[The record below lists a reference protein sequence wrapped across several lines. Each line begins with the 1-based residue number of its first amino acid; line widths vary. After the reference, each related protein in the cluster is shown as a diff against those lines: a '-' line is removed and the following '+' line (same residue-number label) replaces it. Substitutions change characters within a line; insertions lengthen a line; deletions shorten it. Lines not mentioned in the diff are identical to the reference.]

1 MQTIYDITRRSR
13 APMQTGVK
21 PVTNQGSYRTPAGI
35 AAPPQQSQQENPSA
49 SAVKLG
55 GILGKAYK
63 DWNKMKEEEAALQ
76 QWGNEWQAA
85 RGEGQPLVQWT
96 HEAQQQA
103 LQDAGITDAGIT
115 PEGSAPAAGTVPGNT
130 VPGQAL
136 PDAAGSNAALGDAA
150 LGQAAKADLG
160 AIPSAGSTAGNA
172 SALADTAALGS
183 AEAIPGTSAAN
194 FGGLLG
200 KFNPGSGLG
209 ELANTPVSGLGEL
222 AQAPVEGLGELANAA
237 GGAADAA
244 QGAASSL
251 PGVGQIMGAA
261 SAGMNLANGDYLN
274 AGLDAAKTAL
284 LAAGPYGWMGSL
296 GIQAGQTL
304 GDLTGWW

>member
-1 MQTIYDITRRSR
+1 MQSIYDIARKSR

-35 AAPPQQSQQENPSA
+35 AAPPQQGQQQENPSA

-76 QWGNEWQAA
+76 KWGDELQAA

-103 LQDAGITDAGIT
+103 LQDAGIT
-115 PEGSAPAAGTVPGNT
+115 PEGSAQTAGTVPGEPI
-130 VPGQAL
+130 PGQAL
-136 PDAAGSNAALGDAA
+136 PDSALGDAA
-150 LGQAAKADLG
+150 LNSAAKTDLAAQPLG
-160 AIPSAGSTAGNA
+160 SAAG
-172 SALADTAALGS
+172 LGDTAALGNAAAGS
-183 AEAIPGTSAAN
+183 AAEAIPGTSATN

-200 KFNPGSGLG
+200 KFNPGDAGLG
-209 ELANTPVSGLGEL
+209 ELANTPVSGLSEL

-244 QGAASSL
+244 QSAASNL
-251 PGVGQIMGAA
+251 PGVGQVMGAA
-261 SAGMNLANGDYLN
+261 SAGLNLANGDYVN